1 LPDLIAKI
9 YLFNWKIISLFRLKG
24 NKEAISEFKNGWED
38 GKVLDIFATKKL
50 SWKTIVKMTFYLRPP
65 II

>member
-1 LPDLIAKI
+1 
-9 YLFNWKIISLFRLKG
+9 LFRLKG
-24 NKEAISEFKNGWED
+24 NKEAIAEFKNGWED

-50 SWKTIVKMTFYLRPP
+50 SWKTILKMTFYLRPP